1 MNEISLICFI
11 RACELHN
18 LSKAAQELHI
28 SQPALSRRIIAL
40 EEEIGISLLKRSNTG
55 VELTDG
61 GKLFYK
67 EVKKLVSAEQELREK
82 MKVYQ
87 RSLLGSVTIGCDSRD
102 YVELLVRA
110 AKLLKKQQPGIE
122 VEFKD
127 MPHDHA
133 IYHYLQE
140 NIDIACVCKCD
151 VPELR
156 ESATEVIAK
165 NQAVVLVPYGHRLW
179 DLHEVFLRD
188 LSGET
193 IVFSDVENKAA
204 NGFKM
209 AFEQNGMEWES
220 VLICESHVT
229 GMFKILSA
237 GYVGIGG
244 IYSAEQARTFEGEI
258 RAIPIIDV
266 ALEDMDY
273 CVIYQPS
280 NANAA
285 RFMRCLAEICEEEA

>member
-102 YVELLVRA
+102 YVELL
-110 AKLLKKQQPGIE
+110 
-122 VEFKD
+122 
-127 MPHDHA
+127 H
-133 IYHYLQE
+133 
-140 NIDIACVCKCD
+140 
-151 VPELR
+151 
-156 ESATEVIAK
+156 
-165 NQAVVLVPYGHRLW
+165 
-179 DLHEVFLRD
+179 
-188 LSGET
+188 
-193 IVFSDVENKAA
+193 
-204 NGFKM
+204 NGRPV
-209 AFEQNGMEWES
+209 S
-220 VLICESHVT
+220 L
-229 GMFKILSA
+229 
-237 GYVGIGG
+237 
-244 IYSAEQARTFEGEI
+244 
-258 RAIPIIDV
+258 
-266 ALEDMDY
+266 
-273 CVIYQPS
+273 
-280 NANAA
+280 
-285 RFMRCLAEICEEEA
+285 